1 MFKIEKKVATITNLN
16 VRIEKHGEERN
27 LAVDIS
33 FSVSTSNQVLDYFD
47 KDLRKSLFR
56 KAAKGEQQSL
66 PTIGEPLTEIKHPGL
81 EPIKLSHEYKG
92 YELQLDGELDS
103 TQPIFLTDMKV
114 KKFGVAAKEGGSV
127 DLTFKAS
134 GNVTPDEV
142 AELTEA
148 LIRQSV
154 VLTLQQGQA
163 NEATQQEDIAA

>member
-27 LAVDIS
+27 LAIDIH
-33 FSVSTSNQVLDYFD
+33 FAVSTGNNVLDHFD

-56 KAAKGEQQSL
+56 KAGKGEQQSL
-66 PTIGEPLTEIKHPGL
+66 PTIGETLTEIKHPGL
-81 EPIKLSHEYKG
+81 EPIKLSHEFKG

-103 TQPIFLTDMKV
+103 TQPIFLTDVKV
-114 KKFGVAAKEGGSV
+114 KKFGVAAKEGGTV

-134 GNVTPDEV
+134 ANVTPDEV

-154 VLTLQQGQA
+154 ALTLEQGQG
-163 NEATQQEDIAA
+163 NETTQHDDLAA